1 MNFQTQ
7 TCLNS
12 YTSYLIASTNQVTST
27 GLSRLLEGELSHDQ
41 ITRFLGKEE
50 LSQKEFWSLIKGY
63 YKDVKQDDGILIV
76 DDTVEEKPHSSVSET
91 INYWYDHVVGRTV
104 KGLNILSCH
113 YDTPKGN
120 SPIGFRIMT
129 KEQHLSSTT
138 TEKQW
143 KMTTSKIKAYKELLQ
158 QAVKNGVQFHTVIND
173 KWYASV
179 ETMDFIVNTLQKE
192 FIMPLK
198 ENRCIALSKEDFDK
212 SHFRKLQDCKLEDVT
227 EVYLKGWDRPVLL
240 TQLSIKDGT
249 DCAVTLYLVSSN
261 LRRSK
266 ESILKHY
273 KRRWKVEE
281 AFKSMKSNLN
291 LQKSPTHSKTAIHN
305 HIFCVFLATVEL
317 YFIAHY
323 QKTNPFALKL
333 NIYYKAL
340 KIAFNTTT
348 QLRNELKL
356 TA

>member
-7 TCLNS
+7 LCLNS

-50 LSQKEFWSLIKGY
+50 LSQKEFWNLIKGY
-63 YKDVKQDDGILIV
+63 YKDVQDDDGILIV
-76 DDTVEEKPHSSVSET
+76 DDTVEEKPHSGVSES

-113 YDTPKGN
+113 YDTEKGN
-120 SPIGFRIMT
+120 SPIGFRVMT
-129 KEQHLSSTT
+129 KEQQMSSTKS
-138 TEKQW
+138 EQQW
-143 KMTTSKIKAYKELLQ
+143 KMKMSKTKAYQELVQ
-158 QAVKNGVQFHTVIND
+158 QALKNGVQFHTVIND

-179 ETMDFIVNTLQKE
+179 ENMNFIVNTLQKD

-198 ENRCIALSKEDFDK
+198 DNRCIALSKEEFDK
-212 SHFRKLQDCKLEDVT
+212 GLFRKLQDCKLEDVT
-227 EVYLKGWDRPVLL
+227 EVYLKGWERPVLL
-240 TQLSIKDGT
+240 TELRIKDGT

-261 LRRSK
+261 LSLSK
-266 ESILKHY
+266 ATILKRY

-291 LQKSPTHSKTAIHN
+291 LQKSPTHSKIAIQN